1 MRARVNPNLDVLM
14 SETITATY
22 RNGVLYPSHPLDLP
36 DHQTVEIQFTRVEQL
51 QVEQPNLL
59 DYFRECAWVKI
70 RTPEPEDD
78 LGISDQ
84 DLASL
89 VQTLPTS
96 TISASQSIIEERGE
110 W

>member
-1 MRARVNPNLDVLM
+1 MKARVNLNFDVPM
-14 SETITATY
+14 SETITAIY
-22 RNGVLYPSHPLDLP
+22 RNGVLYPSQPLDLA
-36 DHQTVEIQFTRVEQL
+36 DHQTVEIQLTKVQR
-51 QVEQPNLL
+51 PSLL
-59 DYFRECAWVKI
+59 DFFRECAWVTI
-70 RTPEPEDD
+70 RPPEPEEG

-96 TISASQSIIEERGE
+96 TIPASQSIIEERGE

>member
-1 MRARVNPNLDVLM
+1 MYKFM
-14 SETITATY
+14 SETITAIY
-22 RNGVLYPSHPLDLP
+22 RNGVLYPFHPLDLP
-36 DHQTVEIQFTRVEQL
+36 DHQKVEIQFIKAEPLKVEP
-51 QVEQPNLL
+51 PNLL
-59 DYFRECAWVKI
+59 EYLRECGWVTI
-70 RTPEPEDD
+70 RTHESEDS

-96 TISASQSIIEERGE
+96 TIPASQSIIEERGE